1 MNTKQKQTVSII
13 IPYYNSMEFIGDCLN
28 SVLSQSYSNL
38 EIIIIN
44 DGSDTENTGYIETL
58 LQDKRIVYLKN
69 ESKQGVAY
77 SRNRGLS
84 TATGEFLFF
93 LDSEDILAVQA
104 IEVLVENIGES
115 PAIAGRTKRLLRP
128 TDLEPAAN
136 PPELLVT
143 KKVAADIFRSGSILN
158 VVIKNSFIK
167 EHNIRFFEGTE
178 GATDISGV
186 IPFILYVK
194 SLPRLN
200 ILTYFQRVRNDPISN
215 PSLVQRPIGER
226 TRDFIQVY
234 QEMNKQY
241 GKHEQVK
248 EYLDGSFLRF
258 FRRQVINIFKEKD
271 HQDEFFDLLSTVA
284 KALNPAS
291 LSNQPSHIKREIKQ
305 LRAGDKDKFLKG
317 YRFHVEARDFKNA
330 IKGFTRLKRYIYN
343 KFFLRFPLKE
353 NYIIFESF
361 LGKNYSDSPRNI
373 YEYII
378 ENNLDY
384 QCIWVFNDKNRKIP
398 GNAKIVKR
406 FSLAYYYYFA
416 VSKYWINNMR
426 QPLHLVKREGNV
438 FLETWHGT
446 PLKKLVFDM
455 KDVYSANPRYKR
467 DFYMQSRAWD
477 YLLSP
482 NKYSSEIFRSAFK
495 FDNEMLEYGY
505 PRNDILYSPQKDEIV
520 ARVKKSIGI
529 PEDKKVVLYAPT
541 WRDDDFYEPGKYKFQ
556 LQLDLHKMKEILG
569 DEYVVV
575 LRMHYFIA
583 DDINVEGLDGF
594 AFNLSK
600 YDDIAELYLISDIL
614 ITDYSSVFFDY
625 ANLKRP
631 ILFFTYDLD
640 KYRDQLRGFYLDFE
654 NEGPGPLLRT
664 SDAVIEAIAN
674 IDEVTKEYVG
684 RYDAFYERFCSWHD
698 GKSTEKVVKK
708 VLLGEES
715 NKKGLNKGD

>member
-1 MNTKQKQTVSII
+1 MNTKQKETVSII

-28 SVLSQSYSNL
+28 SVLSQSYTNL

-58 LQDKRIVYLKN
+58 LQDKRMVYLKN
-69 ESKQGVAY
+69 EAKKGVAY
-77 SRNRGLS
+77 SRNKGLN
-84 TATGEFLFF
+84 TATGEFVFL
-93 LDSEDILAVQA
+93 LDSEDILADQA
-104 IEVLVENIGES
+104 IEVLVENIGDY
-115 PAIAGRTKRLLRP
+115 PAIAGRTKQLLRP
-128 TDLEPAAN
+128 TDLEPPLN
-136 PPELLVT
+136 PPELMVSE
-143 KKVAADIFRSGSILN
+143 KEAAKIFRSGSILN
-158 VVIKNSFIK
+158 ILIKNSFIK
-167 EHNIRFFEGTE
+167 EHNIRFYEGTE

-194 SLPRLN
+194 SLPCLN
-200 ILTYFQRVRNDPISN
+200 IRTYFQRVRNDPISN
-215 PSLVQRPIGER
+215 PSLVQRPIAER

-234 QEMNKQY
+234 LEMNKQY

-248 EYLDGSFLRF
+248 EYLDGLFLRF

-271 HQDEFFDLLSTVA
+271 YQDEFLDLLSTVA
-284 KALNPAS
+284 KLLNPAS
-291 LSNQPSHIKREIKQ
+291 LSNQPSHIKREIKL
-305 LRAGDKDKFLKG
+305 LRSGNKDKFLKG

-378 ENNLDY
+378 ENNMDY

-482 NKYSSEIFRSAFK
+482 NQYSSEIFRSAFK

-505 PRNDILYSPQKDEIV
+505 PRNDILYSPQKDKIV

-556 LQLDLHKMKEILG
+556 LQLDLYKMKEFLG
-569 DEYVVV
+569 DEYVVA

-664 SDAVIEAIAN
+664 SDDIIEAIAN
-674 IDEVTKEYVG
+674 IDEVTKEYAG

-715 NKKGLNKGD
+715 TIKGLNKGD

>member
-143 KKVAADIFRSGSILN
+143 EKVAADIFRIGSILN

-258 FRRQVINIFKEKD
+258 FRRQVINIFKDKD

-520 ARVKKSIGI
+520 VRVKKSIGI

-569 DEYVVV
+569 DEYVVA

-715 NKKGLNKGD
+715 NKKGLQG

>member
-1 MNTKQKQTVSII
+1 
-13 IPYYNSMEFIGDCLN
+13 MEFIGDCLN
-28 SVLSQSYSNL
+28 SVLSQTYMNL

-44 DGSDTENTGYIETL
+44 DGSDAENTGFIETL
-58 LQDKRIVYLKN
+58 LDAKRIVYLKN
-69 ESKQGVAY
+69 ETKQGVAY
-77 SRNRGLS
+77 SRNKGLS
-84 TATGEFLFF
+84 SATGEFVFF
-93 LDSEDILAVQA
+93 LDSEDILAEKA
-104 IEVLVENIGES
+104 IEILLAHIEEA

-128 TDLEPAAN
+128 TDLEVPQ
-136 PPELLVT
+136 PSEVIVT
-143 KKVAADIFRSGSILN
+143 PKPSQKIFHSGSILN
-158 VVIKNSFIK
+158 VLIRSSFIK
-167 EHNIRFFEGTE
+167 EHMVRFYEGTE
-178 GATDISGV
+178 GATDISGI
-186 IPFILYVK
+186 IPFLLYVK
-194 SLPRLN
+194 SLPSLN
-200 ILTYFQRVRNDPISN
+200 IRTYFQRVRNDPISN
-215 PSLVQRPIGER
+215 PSLVQRSIQER
-226 TRDFIQVY
+226 TRDFIKVY
-234 QEMNKQY
+234 MEMNQQY
-241 GKHEQVK
+241 GTSQPVK
-248 EYLDGSFLRF
+248 EYLDGLLLRF
-258 FRRQVINIFKEKD
+258 YRRQVINIFKDQK
-271 HQDEFFDLLSTVA
+271 HLDEFFSLLSSA
-284 KALNPAS
+284 MKLLNPAS
-291 LSNQPSHIKREIKQ
+291 IASQPSHIKREVNQ
-305 LRAGDKDKFLKG
+305 LRSGNRSKFIKG

-343 KFFLRFPLKE
+343 KFFLRFPMKD

-384 QCIWVFNDKNRKIP
+384 QCIWVFNDKHRQIP

-482 NKYSSEIFRSAFK
+482 NRYSSEIFRSAFK
-495 FDNEMLEYGY
+495 FDNEMLEFGY
-505 PRNDILYSPQKDEIV
+505 PRNDILYSPQKEEIV
-520 ARVKKSIGI
+520 ARVKKNIGI
-529 PEDKKVVLYAPT
+529 PDNKKVVLYAPT

-556 LQLDLHKMKEILG
+556 LQLDLNKMKETLG
-569 DEYVVV
+569 DDYVVA

-664 SDAVIEAIAN
+664 SDAVIDAIAN
-674 IDEVTKEYVG
+674 IDEINKQYSD
-684 RYDAFYERFCSWHD
+684 RYAAFYERFCSWHD
-698 GKSTEKVVKK
+698 GKSTEKVVKR
-708 VLLGEES
+708 VLLGEAPSFQKQSE
-715 NKKGLNKGD
+715 NYGG